1 MIQKYCSTFALNFMP
16 TSPHI
21 CILCFCPLLLQNSFK
36 AHIPTHQHSDSL
48 STRAHPP
55 TPSLFFVLI
64 ILLSTSS
71 AFVALY
77 YHASL
82 LPCLPTTMPS
92 LLLTHWG
99 GAPHVPQCYIRSTC
113 HMLYAPCYT
122 HHVVCRM
129 YHNVIYAARALCYT
143 HHVIRT
149 MLYTPC
155 YMHHVICTMLYTP
168 CYTHHVIRTMLYTPC
183 YTHHVPYVIYAPR
196 ALCYIRTKC
205 LILYTHH
212 VPFF

>member
-1 MIQKYCSTFALNFMP
+1 MP

-82 LPCLPTTMPS
+82 LPCLPTTMPPYYHAFPFADT
-92 LLLTHWG
+92 LGRCAACTTMLYTQHVPYVICTMLYTPCCM
-99 GAPHVPQCYIRSTC
+99 PHVPQCYIRSTC
-113 HMLYAPCYT
+113 LMLYAPCYT
-122 HHVVCRM
+122 HHVI
-129 YHNVIYAARALCYT
+129 H
-143 HHVIRT
+143 T
-149 MLYTPC
+149 MLYAPC
-155 YMHHVICTMLYTP
+155 
-168 CYTHHVIRTMLYTPC
+168 
-183 YTHHVPYVIYAPR
+183 
-196 ALCYIRTKC
+196 ALCYIRTTC
-205 LILYTHH
+205 LMLYTHQ
-212 VPFF
+212 VPYIIYAPRAFFLTL